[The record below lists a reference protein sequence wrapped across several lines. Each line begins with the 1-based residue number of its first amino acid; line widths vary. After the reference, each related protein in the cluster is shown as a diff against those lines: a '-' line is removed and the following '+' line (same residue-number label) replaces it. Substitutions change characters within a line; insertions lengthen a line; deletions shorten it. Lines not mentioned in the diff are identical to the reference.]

1 MIRTI
6 ISLEPDD
13 KSWLD
18 RRSKESGVPMSE
30 LVRRAV
36 RRMRQQEEASFEQLL
51 DDTSGLW
58 TAGDG
63 LDFQRRA
70 RSEWR

>member
-58 TAGDG
+58 NQGDG

>member
-1 MIRTI
+1 MIRTV

-18 RRSKESGVPMSE
+18 RRSKQSGVPVSE

-36 RRMRQQEEASFEQLL
+36 RRMRQQEEASFDQLL

-58 TAGDG
+58 KKGDG

-70 RSEWR
+70 RAEWR

>member
-13 KSWLD
+13 KSWLE
-18 RRSKESGVPMSE
+18 RRSTESGVPMSE

-36 RRMRQQEEASFEQLL
+36 RRMRQQEEASFDQLL

-58 TAGDG
+58 DQGDG
-63 LDFQRRA
+63 LDFQRRSRA
-70 RSEWR
+70 GWR

>member
-51 DDTSGLW
+51 DETSGLW
-58 TAGDG
+58 KEGDG